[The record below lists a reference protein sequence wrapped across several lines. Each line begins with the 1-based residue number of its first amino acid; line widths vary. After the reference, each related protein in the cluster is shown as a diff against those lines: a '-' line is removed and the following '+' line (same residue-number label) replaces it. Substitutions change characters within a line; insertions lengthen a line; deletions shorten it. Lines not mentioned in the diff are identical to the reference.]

1 MAADLLKRSDIAGL
15 LLDLDGTVYEEDRA
29 LSGAATAVKALRRK
43 GIPFRFTT
51 NTTRRPRSM
60 LAERLRGM
68 SIPARPDEILT
79 APRAAADWLRV
90 RGMRRVH
97 PLLAEATVREDFS
110 EFVLDDQAPEAI
122 VVGDLGRG
130 WTFEVLDQAF
140 RCLMAGAELLA
151 VQRNRYWQTE
161 GRLSLDAGPFV
172 AALEYGSGK
181 TATLVGK
188 PSPGFFA
195 AAARDLGLAPERIAV
210 IGDDF
215 ESDAAGAR
223 ASDMIGVA
231 VRTGKY
237 RPEDEERVHAAADAV
252 LDSIAALPGWLW
264 GGVKNSRRAQRTA
277 GTARTARTELLIF
290 HVLGVL
296 VVPYVLL

>member
-1 MAADLLKRSDIAGL
+1 LRADGV

-29 LSGAATAVKALRRK
+29 IAGAAATIEALRRQ
-43 GIPFRFTT
+43 GTPFRFTT
-51 NTTRRPRSM
+51 NSTRRPRSV

-68 SIPARPDEILT
+68 GIPAQPEEVLT
-79 APRAAADWLRV
+79 APRAAVDWLRV
-90 RGMRRVH
+90 RAIERVH

-110 EFVLDDQAPEAI
+110 GFVLDDETPEAV
-122 VVGDLGRG
+122 VVGDLGKG

-140 RCLMAGAELLA
+140 RCLLSGAELLA
-151 VQRNRYWQTE
+151 VQRNRYWLTE

-172 AALEYGSGK
+172 AALEVASGK

-195 AAARDLGLAPERIAV
+195 AAARELGLAPERIAV
-210 IGDDF
+210 VGDDC

-223 ASDMIGVA
+223 ASGMIGVA

-237 RPEDEERVHAAADAV
+237 RPQDEEQARAAADAV
-252 LDSIAALPGWLW
+252 LDSIADLPAWLE
-264 GGVKNSRRAQRTA
+264 GPLT
-277 GTARTARTELLIF
+277 
-290 HVLGVL
+290 
-296 VVPYVLL
+296 P